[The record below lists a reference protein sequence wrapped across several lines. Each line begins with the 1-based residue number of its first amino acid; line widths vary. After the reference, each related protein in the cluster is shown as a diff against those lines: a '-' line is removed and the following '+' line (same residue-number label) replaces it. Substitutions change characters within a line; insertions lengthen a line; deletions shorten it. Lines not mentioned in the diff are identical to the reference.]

1 MPLPPRVF
9 EASVAE
15 RRNPARADRR
25 SGGRTFAERLAAAKG
40 EGLEEGHRA
49 GRLEALGEIEGL
61 LHGLGEAVTL
71 LHGERRAMLAAST
84 GDLARLSVKIAEKIL
99 AQKLE
104 MDPAALSSIVS
115 AALAAVK
122 GSGPVE
128 IRLNPGDAARAE
140 AAGAP
145 LPKLDGVT
153 VVLDPAVPAGG
164 CRLRTEWG
172 DVGAGVPEQLR
183 SVAALFDQEPGE

>member
-1 MPLPPRVF
+1 MSHPPRVF
-9 EASVAE
+9 EAIAAE

-25 SGGRTFAERLAAAKG
+25 SDGHTFADRLAASRL
-40 EGLEEGHRA
+40 EGVDEGRRA
-49 GRLEALGEIEGL
+49 GRIEALAEIEGL
-61 LHGLGEAVTL
+61 LRGLGEAVTL

-84 GDLARLSVKIAEKIL
+84 HDLARLSVKIAEKIL
-99 AQKLE
+99 ARKLE
-104 MDPAALSSIVS
+104 TDPAAVTSIVG

-145 LPKLDGVT
+145 LPRLDGVT
-153 VVLDPAVPAGG
+153 ILLDAAVPAGG

-172 DVGAGVPEQLR
+172 DVAAGVPEQLQC
-183 SVAALFDQEPGE
+183 VAALFDEEPGT